1 MFWGRIELLAQ
12 VYIRLKTQVYME
24 LLALEL
30 LKPLEPKLL
39 LVLVLAP
46 IELLVLVLTSI
57 ELLVLEQMVLF
68 KTQA

>member
-1 MFWGRIELLAQ
+1 
-12 VYIRLKTQVYME
+12 ME

-30 LKPLEPKLL
+30 LKLLEPKLL

-46 IELLVLVLTSI
+46 IELLVL
-57 ELLVLEQMVLF
+57 EQMVLF

>member
-1 MFWGRIELLAQ
+1 M
-12 VYIRLKTQVYME
+12 YMD

-46 IELLVLVLTSI
+46 IELLVLEQMVLVLAPI